1 MAGSSGRHYA
11 SCAISFLP
19 NKLENF
25 DSPTE
30 LPLSGTPS
38 VGCAPLCD
46 VAPSATPAPTK
57 RAGVLRNIVEAQNRE
72 RRLLVREISKVKGL
86 MPLMMKPRNGMRW
99 TEEER
104 TELLMQLRALMSLS
118 PYLAVLALPGS
129 VLLLPLLAWFID
141 RRRMPRKKP

>member
-1 MAGSSGRHYA
+1 
-11 SCAISFLP
+11 
-19 NKLENF
+19 
-25 DSPTE
+25 
-30 LPLSGTPS
+30 
-38 VGCAPLCD
+38 
-46 VAPSATPAPTK
+46 
-57 RAGVLRNIVEAQNRE
+57 
-72 RRLLVREISKVKGL
+72 